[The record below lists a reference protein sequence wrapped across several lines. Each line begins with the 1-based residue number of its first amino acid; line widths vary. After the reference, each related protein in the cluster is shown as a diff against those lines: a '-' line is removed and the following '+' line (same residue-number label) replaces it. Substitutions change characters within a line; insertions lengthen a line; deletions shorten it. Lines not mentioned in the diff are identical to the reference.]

1 MRTSVRKDVSQV
13 YFLRFQRMGGQCNLS
28 ASFSSRE
35 RRGERRRDERRQE
48 EEKTCQPG
56 APRAELCSRDTS
68 EAARANHWQRPEVS
82 GRDTGVPSIIPPL
95 REAANGGQ
103 AWGCRCGVA
112 ATLGSRHTHAV
123 VRILV
128 TDFFFFFF
136 KGEHG
141 LLLGAPLCPYTT
153 HSKYVSLKVQIKWG
167 NCPRLWILQ
176 MRQEVY
182 LSRKYPDPLV
192 KPWVGLTWFAQ
203 GWGGGGGA
211 GSPECHWR
219 LRRGVPPSA
228 ATAGRLAPRC
238 SAVVNQGGGGGRLSP
253 GALGLWVDVRH
264 LSPARWDWNGHR
276 PREHSKSE
284 TDEKWKWSFVSSS
297 R

>member
-1 MRTSVRKDVSQV
+1 MRTSARKEVSQV

-35 RRGERRRDERRQE
+35 RERERRGETRGENSSAWSTESRAVLMRH
-48 EEKTCQPG
+48 KWGSKGQPLGRTG
-56 APRAELCSRDTS
+56 ALRKGHWRAFFIL
-68 EAARANHWQRPEVS
+68 
-82 GRDTGVPSIIPPL
+82 PL

-103 AWGCRCGVA
+103 AWGCLCGVP
-112 ATLGSRHTHAV
+112 ATLGSRHTHGV
-123 VRILV
+123 VWILV
-128 TDFFFFFF
+128 TSFFFFL

-141 LLLGAPLCPYTT
+141 LLLGAPLCPYTR

-167 NCPRLWILQ
+167 NCPRLWILK

-192 KPWVGLTWFAQ
+192 KPRVGLTWFAQ
-203 GWGGGGGA
+203 GWGGSGGA
-211 GSPECHWR
+211 GSPERHWR
-219 LRRGVPPSA
+219 LRRGVPPSTA
-228 ATAGRLAPRC
+228 AAGRLAPRC
-238 SAVVNQGGGGGRLSP
+238 SAVVNQGRRGGRLSP

-284 TDEKWKWSFVSSS
+284 TDEKWKWLFVSSS